1 MKRSKKIYLLLLVL
15 ILACAATFGA
25 MQYESY
31 KEKISNSDEVILEI
45 SPDSV
50 QSLSWEYES
59 ETLSFHKG
67 ETWLYDEDEN
77 FPVSEDRIQAL
88 LEQFESFGV
97 SFIIEEVED
106 YGQYGLDDP
115 ICTIDLETE
124 DQTYEILLGD
134 YSAMDSQRYVS
145 IGDGNV
151 YLVQNDP
158 LDYFDAKLEDMI
170 QHDEVPALDEVT
182 GIQFAGTDDYRIT
195 YEEDSDNTYRM
206 EDVYFTEQNGK
217 TVPLDTSRVEGYI
230 SSLYYLDL
238 TNYVT
243 YNVTEEKL
251 EEYGLKDPELTVSV
265 DYTYTEEKED
275 GEEEEISDTFAL
287 HISRDPEERAAAE
300 EEAAEETDSEEEE
313 EEIMAYARVG
323 DSQIVYQISSDDY
336 ESLMEASYDD
346 LRHQEVFSADF
357 QDIDQMEI
365 SLEGNEY
372 TITSEEGDD
381 ERIYYYQEEELDIDD
396 LELALNSLTADSFT
410 DEQPDQQEEI
420 GLTVYL
426 DKENDPQIEIELYRY
441 DGENCLA
448 VVDGEPVSLVSRSE
462 VVDLIEAVHAI
473 VLN

>member
-151 YLVQNDP
+151 YLVQKDP

-170 QHDEVPALDEVT
+170 QHDEVPALDVVT
-182 GIQFAGTDDYRIT
+182 GIQFIGTDDYRIA
-195 YEEDSDNTYRM
+195 YEEDSDNTYRK

-243 YNVTEEKL
+243 YNVTEEEL

-275 GEEEEISDTFAL
+275 GEEEEISDTFVL

-300 EEAAEETDSEEEE
+300 EETAEETDSEEEE